1 MTLHL
6 LRDRLLPSAGADP
19 IVDPTDEAAAAVAAL
34 GDQAFVVEGG
44 TATATR
50 EEPGG
55 ITALRRIEK
64 GIARFPLARLTT
76 VGPRTLRWA
85 LEAGLT
91 EAGRLPGAPR
101 VRMTASLV
109 AHVAMDEAV
118 MALVQGPNRFPR
130 RADYERV
137 GAELAEAKQLFTERG
152 WIEDPRSYH
161 RDPEPLTDP
170 LVTRG
175 WALGQ
180 SYDRLSWRSGYDAR
194 PEEPGAARWSSFGPN
209 RTAAAWVLEH
219 GDRPRPWLVG
229 VHGFGTGAPVADM
242 VTFRALHLHHDLGWN
257 VAAVVLPVHGSRRSS
272 AIGGEDFLGFDL
284 MNSVH
289 ALAQSVWDLRRLLS
303 WVRTRGP
310 AAVVL
315 HGVSLG
321 GYITALTTCFDGDLD
336 AAIAGIPVCDLP
348 ALLSRQ
354 FPAHVRRR
362 AIEHG
367 ILEGCAEQVHRV
379 VSPLAMPSLL
389 DPQRRFI
396 FAGLGDRMAVPTQA
410 HALWEHWERPTI
422 CWFPGNHVGYLW
434 SAKVAGFVDSVL
446 RDVAGDQ
453 PPPPST

>member
-6 LRDRLLPSAGADP
+6 LRDRLLPAGT
-19 IVDPTDEAAAAVAAL
+19 VDPMVDPLDEEAAALAAV
-34 GDQAFVVEGG
+34 GDHAMLVEDG
-44 TATATR
+44 TATLVE

-64 GIARFPLARLTT
+64 GVARFPLARLTT
-76 VGPRTLRWA
+76 VGPRTMRWA
-85 LEAGLT
+85 LEAGLS
-91 EAGRLPGAPR
+91 EAGRLPGSPR
-101 VRMTASLV
+101 VRMTASLL

-118 MALVQGPNRFPR
+118 MALVQGPKRFPR

-137 GAELAEAKQLFTERG
+137 GAELAEARDLFARRG
-152 WIEDPRSYH
+152 WLDDPRSYH
-161 RDPEPLTDP
+161 RDPEPLVDP

-180 SYDRLSWRSGYDAR
+180 AYDRISWRSGYEPR
-194 PEEPGAARWSSFGPN
+194 PEEPGAERWAAFGPN
-209 RTAAAWVLEH
+209 QTAAAWVLEH

-242 VTFRALHLHHDLGWN
+242 VTFRAQHLHHDLGWN
-257 VAAVVLPVHGSRRSS
+257 VAAIVLPVHGSRRSS
-272 AIGGEDFLGFDL
+272 TIGGEDFLGFDL

-289 ALAQSVWDLRRLLS
+289 ALAQSVWDVRRLLS
-303 WVRTRGP
+303 WVRTRQP
-310 AAVVL
+310 TALAL

-348 ALLSRQ
+348 ALLERQ
-354 FPAHVRRR
+354 SPAHVRRR
-362 AIEHG
+362 ALEHG
-367 ILEGCAEQVHRV
+367 VLGDCAEDVHRV
-379 VSPLAMPSLL
+379 VSPVAMASLI
-389 DPQRRFI
+389 DPDRRFV

-446 RDVAGDQ
+446 VGVAGEQ
-453 PPPPST
+453 PAPL